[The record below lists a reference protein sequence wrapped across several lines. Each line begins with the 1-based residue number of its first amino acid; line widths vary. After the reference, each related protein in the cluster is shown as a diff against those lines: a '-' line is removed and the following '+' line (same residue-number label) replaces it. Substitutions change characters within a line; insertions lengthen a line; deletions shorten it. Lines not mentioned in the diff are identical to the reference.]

1 MKKNININLFGTLYA
16 IDEDACTLLENYL
29 DNMRSYF
36 AKRDGGDEIFDDI
49 EHRVA
54 EHLWSLKESGMTAI
68 DIDTVKQ
75 IISSIGNPDE
85 MESGVEEAADS
96 KTEETSDAEADSEDK
111 EQSEGEDQGEGE
123 GKDNGQSE
131 GKAQSQSY
139 SNTSNDT
146 DSNTTAEETVGG
158 KWIDRVLH
166 HVSTHRFYR
175 DGKDKIGGGVISGLC
190 HYCGGGD
197 IVVWRVGTVL
207 FLMAA
212 FALNQTLRYF
222 FLRPLFG
229 LLFFVPIIIYIVLW
243 LVAPMARTTEERLSM
258 TGKEVTPES
267 ISKAIIAE
275 AEEQVKPNVKR
286 GKGGSVLSRIAE
298 IVRFCIKTVALISF
312 SALTA
317 FALAYFIFSIAYTVI
332 GEPFIRLL
340 TNDEI
345 TLSTMASLPYL
356 EVYMIVSALCCCV
369 VTLLPLLL
377 VIRSF
382 KSEPKPTRTGVIAML
397 LGIWIVAMTLGFIM
411 FVMIGIQMQKK
422 GREYDRLENTHN
434 GIYMDRNNWDLT
446 SQNGWNIEVAK
457 NFGETI
463 YGWSDEDPLCM
474 EKNPIRIRADKS
486 NQPIEFVM
494 SRKEA
499 KEEGD
504 YVLECLSSCS
514 VVDATLS
521 VWSEGKCLS
530 ILRLDGYGSASNIPL
545 KGLSWAESRNTPF
558 LCQQNDSTTWVDY
571 VASNAQDD
579 NWRYLSTAP
588 FHHKGGII
596 EYRLH
601 IGQHDVKDIV
611 TNGGFVKMVHEGLR
625 KQYKHPTNLSYL

>member
-29 DNMRSYF
+29 ENMRSYF

-54 EHLWSLKESGMTAI
+54 EHLWSLKENGMTAI

-85 MESGVEEAADS
+85 MESEVEEVADS
-96 KTEETSDAEADSEDK
+96 KIEETSDAEADSEDK

-123 GKDNGQSE
+123 CKDNGQSE
-131 GKAQSQSY
+131 GKAQSE
-139 SNTSNDT
+139 SNSNASNDT
-146 DSNTTAEETVGG
+146 YTNAKAEAIGG
-158 KWIDRVLH
+158 KWTDRVLH

-197 IVVWRVGTVL
+197 IVVWRVGIVL

-212 FALNQTLRYF
+212 FALNQTLPYCF
-222 FLRPLFG
+222 ISPLLVF
-229 LLFFVPIIIYIVLW
+229 LFFVPIIIYIVLW
-243 LVAPMARTTEERLSM
+243 LVAPVARTTEERLSM

-275 AEEQVKPNVKR
+275 AEEQVKPTIKR
-286 GKGGSVLSRIAE
+286 GKGGGILSGISE
-298 IVRFCIKTVALISF
+298 IVKFSIKAVALISF
-312 SALTA
+312 SVLIA
-317 FALAYFIFSIAYTVI
+317 FALAYFIFSIAYIVI
-332 GEPFIRLL
+332 GEPFIRLF
-340 TNDEI
+340 TNDNI
-345 TLSTMASLPYL
+345 TLSVMASIPYMKFYI
-356 EVYMIVSALCCCV
+356 VVSALCCFIAA
-369 VTLLPLLL
+369 LFPLLL
-377 VIRSF
+377 IVRSF
-382 KSEPKPTRTGVIAML
+382 KSEPKPTRTGIIAML
-397 LGIWIVAMTLGFIM
+397 SGIWVVAVTLGFIM

-422 GREYDRLENTHN
+422 SREYNRLENTHN
-434 GIYMDRNNWDLT
+434 GIYMNRNNWELT
-446 SQNGWNIEVAK
+446 SQNGWDIEVAK

-463 YGWSDEDPLCM
+463 YGWSDADPLCM
-474 EKNPIRIRADKS
+474 DMNPIRIRADKS
-486 NQPIEFVM
+486 NLPIEFAM

-504 YVLECLSSCS
+504 YMLECLSSCS

-530 ILRLDGYGSASNIPL
+530 VLRLDGYGSASNIPL
-545 KGLSWAESRNTPF
+545 KGLLWEESRKIPL
-558 LCQQNDSTTWVDY
+558 LCQQNDSTTWVDD
-571 VASNAQDD
+571 VVRNDA
-579 NWRYLSTAP
+579 WRYLSTAP
-588 FHHKGGII
+588 FHHKGGIL
-596 EYRLH
+596 EYRLR

-611 TNGGFVKMVHEGLR
+611 TNGGYVKMVHEGLR
-625 KQYKHPTNLSYL
+625 KQ

>member
-54 EHLWSLKESGMTAI
+54 EHLWSLKENGMTAI

-85 MESGVEEAADS
+85 MESEVEEVADS
-96 KTEETSDAEADSEDK
+96 KIEETSDAEADSEDK

-123 GKDNGQSE
+123 CKDNGQSE
-131 GKAQSQSY
+131 GKAQSE
-139 SNTSNDT
+139 SNSNASNDT
-146 DSNTTAEETVGG
+146 YTNAKAEAIGG
-158 KWIDRVLH
+158 KWTDRVLH

-197 IVVWRVGTVL
+197 IVVWRVGIVL

-212 FALNQTLRYF
+212 FALNQTLPYCF
-222 FLRPLFG
+222 ISPLLVF
-229 LLFFVPIIIYIVLW
+229 LFFVPIIIYIVLW
-243 LVAPMARTTEERLSM
+243 LVAPVARTTEERLSM

-286 GKGGSVLSRIAE
+286 GKGGSLLSGMVE
-298 IVRFCIKTVALISF
+298 IVKFSIKTAALISF

-317 FALAYFIFSIAYTVI
+317 FALAYLIFSIAYTVI
-332 GEPFIRLL
+332 GEPFIRLF
-340 TNDEI
+340 TNDDI
-345 TLSTMASLPYL
+345 TLSFMASIPYMKFYI
-356 EVYMIVSALCCCV
+356 VVSALCCFIAA
-369 VTLLPLLL
+369 LLPLLL
-377 VIRSF
+377 IVRSF
-382 KSEPKPTRTGVIAML
+382 KSEPKPMRTGIIAIL
-397 LGIWIVAMTLGFIM
+397 SGIWIVAMTLGFIM
-411 FVMIGIQMQKK
+411 FVMIGIQMEKK
-422 GREYDRLENTHN
+422 SREYYRLENTHN
-434 GIYMDRNNWDLT
+434 GIYMDSNNWDLI

-474 EKNPIRIRADKS
+474 DMNPIRIRADKS
-486 NQPIEFVM
+486 NQPIEFAM

-504 YVLECLSSCS
+504 YVLECFSYCS
-514 VVDATLS
+514 VADATLS

-545 KGLSWAESRNTPF
+545 KGLSWTESRNTP
-558 LCQQNDSTTWVDY
+558 LMCQQNDSTTWVDY
-571 VASNAQDD
+571 VAPKAKDN
-579 NWRYLSTAP
+579 NWRYLSSVQ
-588 FHHKGGII
+588 FHHKGGIL
-596 EYRLH
+596 EYRLR
-601 IGQHDVKDIV
+601 IGQHDVKDIS
-611 TNGGFVKMVHEGLR
+611 TNGGYVKMVHEGVR
-625 KQYKHPTNLSYL
+625 KQ

>member
-36 AKRDGGDEIFDDI
+36 AKRDGGDEIYDDI

-54 EHLWSLKESGMTAI
+54 EHLWSLKENGMTAI

-96 KTEETSDAEADSEDK
+96 NTEETSDAETDSEDK
-111 EQSEGEDQGEGE
+111 DQNEGNDQNEGKRHDQSE
-123 GKDNGQSE
+123 
-131 GKAQSQSY
+131 SY
-139 SNTSNDT
+139 SNASNNT
-146 DSNTTAEETVGG
+146 DSTTTAEETIGG

-166 HVSTHRFYR
+166 HLSTHRFYR

-197 IVVWRVGTVL
+197 IVVWRVGIVL
-207 FLMAA
+207 FIMAA
-212 FALNQTLRYF
+212 FALNQTFHYYF
-222 FLRPLFG
+222 FRPLFG
-229 LLFFVPIIIYIVLW
+229 LLFSVPIIVYIALW
-243 LVAPMARTTEERLSM
+243 LVAPLARTTEERLCM

-275 AEEQVKPNVKR
+275 AEEQVKPAAKR
-286 GKGGSVLSRIAE
+286 GKGGSILSGIAE
-298 IVRFCIKTVALISF
+298 IVKFCIKIAALSF
-312 SALTA
+312 FSVMTA
-317 FALAYFIFSIAYTVI
+317 FALAYLLFSIAYSVI
-332 GEPFIRLL
+332 GDPFVRLF

-345 TLSTMASLPYL
+345 TLSVLASLPYL
-356 EVYMIVSALCCCV
+356 KVYMIVSALCCFIV
-369 VTLLPLLL
+369 MLLPLLFVFRL
-377 VIRSF
+377 F
-382 KSEPKPTRTGVIAML
+382 KSEPKPMQTGIVAML
-397 LGIWIVAMTLGFIM
+397 TGIWIVAMTLGFIM

-422 GREYDRLENTHN
+422 NREYDRLENTHN

-474 EKNPIRIRADKS
+474 EKNPICIRADKS

-504 YVLECLSSCS
+504 YVLECLSNCS

-545 KGLSWAESRNTPF
+545 KGLSWAESRKTP
-558 LCQQNDSTTWVDY
+558 LMCQQNDSTTWVDY

-579 NWRYLSTAP
+579 NWRYLSTVP
-588 FHHKGGII
+588 FHHKGGIL
-596 EYRLH
+596 EYCLR

-611 TNGGFVKMVHEGLR
+611 TNGGYVKMVHESVR
-625 KQYKHPTNLSYL
+625 KQ

>member
-54 EHLWSLKESGMTAI
+54 EHLWSLKENGMTAI

-85 MESGVEEAADS
+85 MESGVEEVADS
-96 KTEETSDAEADSEDK
+96 KIEETSDAEADSEDK

-123 GKDNGQSE
+123 CKDNGHSE
-131 GKAQSQSY
+131 GKAQSE
-139 SNTSNDT
+139 SNSNASNDT
-146 DSNTTAEETVGG
+146 DSNTTAEETIGG

-197 IVVWRVGTVL
+197 IVVWRVGIVL
-207 FLMAA
+207 FLLAI
-212 FALNQTLRYF
+212 FVLNQTFRYYF
-222 FLRPLFG
+222 ISPLLGF
-229 LLFFVPIIIYIVLW
+229 LFFVPIIIYVVLW
-243 LVAPMARTTEERLSM
+243 IVAPMALTTEERLSM

-298 IVRFCIKTVALISF
+298 IVKFCIKTVALISF

-317 FALAYFIFSIAYTVI
+317 FALAYLIFSIAYAVV
-332 GEPFIRLL
+332 GEPFIRLF
-340 TNDEI
+340 TNDDI
-345 TLSTMASLPYL
+345 TLSVMASIPYL
-356 EVYMIVSALCCCV
+356 KFYIVVSALCCFIAA
-369 VTLLPLLL
+369 LLPLLL
-377 VIRSF
+377 IVRSF
-382 KSEPKPTRTGVIAML
+382 KSEPKPMRTGIIAML
-397 LGIWIVAMTLGFIM
+397 SGIWIVAMTLGFII

-422 GREYDRLENTHN
+422 NREYYRLENTHN
-434 GIYMDRNNWDLT
+434 GIYMDSNNWDLI

-474 EKNPIRIRADKS
+474 DMNPIRIRADKS
-486 NQPIEFVM
+486 NQPIEFAM

-504 YVLECLSSCS
+504 YKLECLSSCS

-521 VWSEGKCLS
+521 VWSEGKCIS
-530 ILRLDGYGSASNIPL
+530 VLRLDGYGSASNIPL
-545 KGLSWAESRNTPF
+545 KGLLWEESRKIPL
-558 LCQQNDSTTWVDY
+558 LCQQNDSTTWVDD
-571 VASNAQDD
+571 VVRNDD
-579 NWRYLSTAP
+579 WRYLSTAP
-588 FHHKGGII
+588 FHHKGGIL
-596 EYRLH
+596 ECRLR

-611 TNGGFVKMVHEGLR
+611 TNGGYVKMVHEGLR
-625 KQYKHPTNLSYL
+625 KQ

>member
-54 EHLWSLKESGMTAI
+54 EHLWSLKENGMTAI

-85 MESGVEEAADS
+85 MESGVEEVADS
-96 KTEETSDAEADSEDK
+96 KIEETSDAEADSEDK
-111 EQSEGEDQGEGE
+111 EQSEGEDQGEGD

-131 GKAQSQSY
+131 GKSQSE
-139 SNTSNDT
+139 SNYNASNDT
-146 DSNTTAEETVGG
+146 DSNTTAEEAIGG

-197 IVVWRVGTVL
+197 IVVWRVGIVL
-207 FLMAA
+207 FLLAI
-212 FALNQTLRYF
+212 FVLNQTFRYYF
-222 FLRPLFG
+222 ISPLLGF
-229 LLFFVPIIIYIVLW
+229 LFFVPIIIYVVLW
-243 LVAPMARTTEERLSM
+243 IVAPMALTTEERLSM

-286 GKGGSVLSRIAE
+286 GKGGSILSRIAE
-298 IVRFCIKTVALISF
+298 IVKFCIKTVALISF

-317 FALAYFIFSIAYTVI
+317 FALAYLIFSIAYTVV
-332 GEPFIRLL
+332 GEPFIRLF
-340 TNDEI
+340 TNDDI
-345 TLSTMASLPYL
+345 TLSFMASIPYMKFYI
-356 EVYMIVSALCCCV
+356 VVSALCCFIAA
-369 VTLLPLLL
+369 LLPLLL
-377 VIRSF
+377 IVRSF
-382 KSEPKPTRTGVIAML
+382 KSEPKPMRTGIIAML
-397 LGIWIVAMTLGFIM
+397 SGIWIVAMTLGFIM

-422 GREYDRLENTHN
+422 NREYNRLENTHN
-434 GIYMDRNNWDLT
+434 GIYMDSNNWDLI

-474 EKNPIRIRADKS
+474 DMNPIRIRADKS
-486 NQPIEFVM
+486 NQPIEFAM

-504 YVLECLSSCS
+504 YKLECLSSCS

-521 VWSEGKCLS
+521 VWSEGKCIS
-530 ILRLDGYGSASNIPL
+530 QLRLDGYGSASNIPL
-545 KGLSWAESRNTPF
+545 KGLLWEESRKIPL
-558 LCQQNDSTTWVDY
+558 LCQQNDSTTWVDD
-571 VASNAQDD
+571 VVRNDD
-579 NWRYLSTAP
+579 WRYLSTAP
-588 FHHKGGII
+588 FHHKGGIL
-596 EYRLH
+596 EYRLR

-611 TNGGFVKMVHEGLR
+611 TNGGYVKMVHEGLR
-625 KQYKHPTNLSYL
+625 KQ

>member
-36 AKRDGGDEIFDDI
+36 AKRDGGDEIYDDI

-54 EHLWSLKESGMTAI
+54 EHLWSLKENGMTAI

-96 KTEETSDAEADSEDK
+96 NTEETSDAETDSEDK
-111 EQSEGEDQGEGE
+111 DQNEGKRHDQSE
-123 GKDNGQSE
+123 
-131 GKAQSQSY
+131 SY
-139 SNTSNDT
+139 SNASNNT
-146 DSNTTAEETVGG
+146 DSTTTAEETIGG

-166 HVSTHRFYR
+166 HLSTHRFYR

-197 IVVWRVGTVL
+197 IVVWRVGIVL
-207 FLMAA
+207 FIMAA
-212 FALNQTLRYF
+212 FALNQTFHYYF
-222 FLRPLFG
+222 FRPLFG
-229 LLFFVPIIIYIVLW
+229 LLFSVPIIVYIALW
-243 LVAPMARTTEERLSM
+243 LVAPLARTTEERLCM

-275 AEEQVKPNVKR
+275 AEEQVKPAAKR
-286 GKGGSVLSRIAE
+286 GKGGSILSGIAE
-298 IVRFCIKTVALISF
+298 ILKFCIKIAALSF
-312 SALTA
+312 FSVMTA
-317 FALAYFIFSIAYTVI
+317 FALAYLLFSIAYSVI
-332 GEPFIRLL
+332 GDPFVRLF

-345 TLSTMASLPYL
+345 TLSVLASLPYL
-356 EVYMIVSALCCCV
+356 KVYMIVSALCCFIV
-369 VTLLPLLL
+369 MLLPLFFVFRL
-377 VIRSF
+377 F
-382 KSEPKPTRTGVIAML
+382 KSEPKPMQTGIVAML
-397 LGIWIVAMTLGFIM
+397 TGIWIVAMTLGFIM

-422 GREYDRLENTHN
+422 SREYDRLENTHN

-446 SQNGWNIEVAK
+446 SQNGWTIDVAK

-545 KGLSWAESRNTPF
+545 KGLSWAESRNTP
-558 LCQQNDSTTWVDY
+558 LMCQQNDSTTWVDY

-579 NWRYLSTAP
+579 NWRYLSTVP
-588 FHHKGGII
+588 FHHKGGIL
-596 EYRLH
+596 EYRLR

-611 TNGGFVKMVHEGLR
+611 TNGGYVKMVHEGLR
-625 KQYKHPTNLSYL
+625 KQ

>member
-54 EHLWSLKESGMTAI
+54 EHLWSLKENGMTAI

-85 MESGVEEAADS
+85 MESGVEEVADS
-96 KTEETSDAEADSEDK
+96 KIEETSDAEADSEDK
-111 EQSEGEDQGEGE
+111 EQSEGEDQGEGD

-131 GKAQSQSY
+131 GKSQSE
-139 SNTSNDT
+139 SNSNASNDT
-146 DSNTTAEETVGG
+146 DSNTTAEEAIGG

-197 IVVWRVGTVL
+197 IVVWRVGIVL
-207 FLMAA
+207 FLLAI
-212 FALNQTLRYF
+212 FVLNQTFRYYF
-222 FLRPLFG
+222 ISPLLGF
-229 LLFFVPIIIYIVLW
+229 LFFVPIIIYVVLW
-243 LVAPMARTTEERLSM
+243 IVAPMALTTEERLSM

-286 GKGGSVLSRIAE
+286 GKGGSILSRIAE
-298 IVRFCIKTVALISF
+298 IVKFCIKTVALISF

-317 FALAYFIFSIAYTVI
+317 FALAYLIFSIAYTVV
-332 GEPFIRLL
+332 GEPFIRLF
-340 TNDEI
+340 TNDDI
-345 TLSTMASLPYL
+345 TLSFMASIPYMKFYI
-356 EVYMIVSALCCCV
+356 VVSALCCFIAA
-369 VTLLPLLL
+369 LLPLLL
-377 VIRSF
+377 IVRSF
-382 KSEPKPTRTGVIAML
+382 KSEPKPMRTGIIAML
-397 LGIWIVAMTLGFIM
+397 SGIWIVAMTLGFIM

-422 GREYDRLENTHN
+422 NREYNRLENTHN
-434 GIYMDRNNWDLT
+434 GIYMDSNNWDLI

-474 EKNPIRIRADKS
+474 DMNPIRIRADKS
-486 NQPIEFVM
+486 NQPIEFAM

-521 VWSEGKCLS
+521 VWSEGKCIS
-530 ILRLDGYGSASNIPL
+530 QLRLDGYGSASNIPL
-545 KGLSWAESRNTPF
+545 KGLLWEESRKIPL
-558 LCQQNDSTTWVDY
+558 LCQQNDSTTWVDD
-571 VASNAQDD
+571 VVRNDD
-579 NWRYLSTAP
+579 WRYLSTAP
-588 FHHKGGII
+588 FHHKGGIL
-596 EYRLH
+596 EYRLR

-611 TNGGFVKMVHEGLR
+611 TNGGYVKMVHEGLR
-625 KQYKHPTNLSYL
+625 KQ

>member
-29 DNMRSYF
+29 ENMRSYF

-197 IVVWRVGTVL
+197 IVVWRVGIVL
-207 FLMAA
+207 FLLAI
-212 FALNQTLRYF
+212 FVLNQTFRYYF
-222 FLRPLFG
+222 IRPLLGF
-229 LLFFVPIIIYIVLW
+229 LFFVPIIIYILLW
-243 LVAPMARTTEERLSM
+243 IVAPMARTTEERLSM

-275 AEEQVKPNVKR
+275 AEEQVKPDVKR

-298 IVRFCIKTVALISF
+298 IVKFCIKTVALISF

-317 FALAYFIFSIAYTVI
+317 FALAYLIFSIAYAVI
-332 GEPFIRLL
+332 GDPFIRLF
-340 TNDEI
+340 TNDDI
-345 TLSTMASLPYL
+345 TLSFMASIPYMKFYI
-356 EVYMIVSALCCCV
+356 VVSALCCFIAA
-369 VTLLPLLL
+369 LLPLLL
-377 VIRSF
+377 IVRSF
-382 KSEPKPTRTGVIAML
+382 KSEPKPMRTGIIAML
-397 LGIWIVAMTLGFIM
+397 SGIWIVAMTLGFIM

-434 GIYMDRNNWDLT
+434 GIYMDRNNWELT

-486 NQPIEFVM
+486 NQPIEFAM

-521 VWSEGKCLS
+521 VWNEGKCLS

-588 FHHKGGII
+588 FHHKGGIL
-596 EYRLH
+596 EYRLR

-611 TNGGFVKMVHEGLR
+611 TNGGFVKMVHEGVR
-625 KQYKHPTNLSYL
+625 KQ

>member
-54 EHLWSLKESGMTAI
+54 EHLWSLKENGMTAI

-85 MESGVEEAADS
+85 MESGVEETAES
-96 KTEETSDAEADSEDK
+96 KTDETSDAEADSEDK
-111 EQSEGEDQGEGE
+111 DQNEDN
-123 GKDNGQSE
+123 DQSE
-131 GKAQSQSY
+131 GKRHDQSESY
-139 SNTSNDT
+139 SNASNNT
-146 DSNTTAEETVGG
+146 DSTTTAEETIGG

-166 HVSTHRFYR
+166 HLSTHRFYR

-229 LLFFVPIIIYIVLW
+229 LLFTIPIIIYIALW
-243 LVAPMARTTEERLSM
+243 LLAPVARTTEERLCM

-286 GKGGSVLSRIAE
+286 GKSGSILSRIAE
-298 IVRFCIKTVALISF
+298 ILKFCIKITALSF
-312 SALTA
+312 FSVMTA
-317 FALAYFIFSIAYTVI
+317 FALAYLLFSIAYSVI
-332 GEPFIRLL
+332 GDSFVRLF

-345 TLSTMASLPYL
+345 TLSAMASLPYL
-356 EVYMIVSALCCCV
+356 EVYMIVSALCGFIV
-369 VTLLPLLL
+369 ALLPLLL
-377 VIRSF
+377 IVRSF
-382 KSEPKPTRTGVIAML
+382 KSGPKPMRAGVIAML
-397 LGIWIVAMTLGFIM
+397 SGIWIVAMTLGFIM
-411 FVMIGIQMQKK
+411 FVMMGIQMQKQN
-422 GREYDRLENTHN
+422 REYDRLENTHN

-446 SQNGWNIEVAK
+446 SQDGWTIDVAK

-486 NQPIEFVM
+486 NQPIEFAM

-625 KQYKHPTNLSYL
+625 KQ

>member
-54 EHLWSLKESGMTAI
+54 EHLWSLKENGMTAI

-85 MESGVEEAADS
+85 MESGVEEVADS
-96 KTEETSDAEADSEDK
+96 KIEETSDAEADSEDK

-131 GKAQSQSY
+131 GKAQSE
-139 SNTSNDT
+139 SNYNASNDT
-146 DSNTTAEETVGG
+146 DSNTTAEEAIGG

-197 IVVWRVGTVL
+197 IVVWRVGIVL
-207 FLMAA
+207 FLLAI
-212 FALNQTLRYF
+212 FVLNQTFRYYF
-222 FLRPLFG
+222 ISPLLGF
-229 LLFFVPIIIYIVLW
+229 LFFVPIIIYVVLW
-243 LVAPMARTTEERLSM
+243 LVAPVALTTEERLSM

-267 ISKAIIAE
+267 ISKAILAE

-286 GKGGSVLSRIAE
+286 GKGGSILSRIAE
-298 IVRFCIKTVALISF
+298 IVKFCIKTVALISF

-317 FALAYFIFSIAYTVI
+317 FALAYLIFSIAYTVI
-332 GEPFIRLL
+332 GEPFIRLF
-340 TNDEI
+340 TNDDI
-345 TLSTMASLPYL
+345 TLSFMASIPYMKFYI
-356 EVYMIVSALCCCV
+356 VVSALCCFIAA
-369 VTLLPLLL
+369 LLPLLL
-377 VIRSF
+377 IVRSF
-382 KSEPKPTRTGVIAML
+382 KSEPKPMRTGIIAML
-397 LGIWIVAMTLGFIM
+397 SGIWIVAMTLGFIM

-422 GREYDRLENTHN
+422 NREYYRLENTHN
-434 GIYMDRNNWDLT
+434 GIYMDSNNWDLI

-474 EKNPIRIRADKS
+474 DMNPIRIRADKS
-486 NQPIEFVM
+486 NQPIEFAM

-504 YVLECLSSCS
+504 YKLECLSSCS

-521 VWSEGKCLS
+521 VWSEGKCIS
-530 ILRLDGYGSASNIPL
+530 QLRLDGYGSASNIPL
-545 KGLSWAESRNTPF
+545 KGLLWEESRKIPL
-558 LCQQNDSTTWVDY
+558 LCQQNDSTTWVDD
-571 VASNAQDD
+571 VVRNDD
-579 NWRYLSTAP
+579 WRYLSTAP
-588 FHHKGGII
+588 FHHKGGIL
-596 EYRLH
+596 EYRLR

-611 TNGGFVKMVHEGLR
+611 TNGGYVKMVHEGLR
-625 KQYKHPTNLSYL
+625 KQ

>member
-54 EHLWSLKESGMTAI
+54 EHLWSLKENGMTAI

-85 MESGVEEAADS
+85 MESGVEEVADS
-96 KTEETSDAEADSEDK
+96 KIEETSDAEADSEDK

-123 GKDNGQSE
+123 CKDNGHSE
-131 GKAQSQSY
+131 GKAQSE
-139 SNTSNDT
+139 SNSNASNDT
-146 DSNTTAEETVGG
+146 DSNTTAEETIGG

-197 IVVWRVGTVL
+197 IVVWRVGIVL
-207 FLMAA
+207 FLLAI
-212 FALNQTLRYF
+212 FVLNQTFRYYF
-222 FLRPLFG
+222 ISPLLGF
-229 LLFFVPIIIYIVLW
+229 LFFVPIIIYVVLW
-243 LVAPMARTTEERLSM
+243 IVAPMALTTEERLSM

-267 ISKAIIAE
+267 ISKAILAE

-286 GKGGSVLSRIAE
+286 GKGGSILSRIAE
-298 IVRFCIKTVALISF
+298 IVKFCIKTVALISF

-317 FALAYFIFSIAYTVI
+317 FALAYLIFSIAYTVI
-332 GEPFIRLL
+332 GEPFIRLF
-340 TNDEI
+340 TNDDI
-345 TLSTMASLPYL
+345 TLSFMASIPYMKFYI
-356 EVYMIVSALCCCV
+356 VVSALCCFIAA
-369 VTLLPLLL
+369 LLPLLL
-377 VIRSF
+377 IVRSF
-382 KSEPKPTRTGVIAML
+382 KSEPKPMRTGIIAML
-397 LGIWIVAMTLGFIM
+397 SGIWIVAMTLGFIM
-411 FVMIGIQMQKK
+411 FVMIGIQMEKK
-422 GREYDRLENTHN
+422 SREYYRLENTHN
-434 GIYMDRNNWDLT
+434 GIYMDSNNWDLI

-474 EKNPIRIRADKS
+474 DMNPIRIRADKS
-486 NQPIEFVM
+486 NQPIEFAM

-504 YVLECLSSCS
+504 YKLECLSSCS

-521 VWSEGKCLS
+521 VWSEGKCIS
-530 ILRLDGYGSASNIPL
+530 VLRLDGYGSASNIPL
-545 KGLSWAESRNTPF
+545 KGLLWEESRKIPL
-558 LCQQNDSTTWVDY
+558 LCQQNDSTTWVDD
-571 VASNAQDD
+571 VVRNDD
-579 NWRYLSTAP
+579 WRYLSTAP
-588 FHHKGGII
+588 FHHKGGIL
-596 EYRLH
+596 EYRLR

-611 TNGGFVKMVHEGLR
+611 TNGGYVKMVHEGLR
-625 KQYKHPTNLSYL
+625 KQ

>member
-96 KTEETSDAEADSEDK
+96 KTGETSDAEADSEDK
-111 EQSEGEDQGEGE
+111 DQNEGEDQGEGKDKDQNE
-123 GKDNGQSE
+123 DNGHDQSE
-131 GKAQSQSY
+131 
-139 SNTSNDT
+139 SNSNASNVT
-146 DSNTTAEETVGG
+146 DSNTTAEETIGG

-197 IVVWRVGTVL
+197 IVVWRVGIVL
-207 FLMAA
+207 FLMAT

-229 LLFFVPIIIYIVLW
+229 LLFTIPIIIYIALW
-243 LVAPMARTTEERLSM
+243 LVAPVARTTEERLCM

-275 AEEQVKPNVKR
+275 AEEQVKPNTKR
-286 GKGGSVLSRIAE
+286 SKGGNVLSRIAE
-298 IVRFCIKTVALISF
+298 ILKFCIKIAALSF
-312 SALTA
+312 FSVMTA
-317 FALAYFIFSIAYTVI
+317 FALAYLLFSIAYSVI
-332 GEPFIRLL
+332 GDPFVRLF

-345 TLSTMASLPYL
+345 TLSVLASLPYL
-356 EVYMIVSALCCCV
+356 EVYMIVSALCGFIV
-369 VTLLPLLL
+369 ALLPLLL
-377 VIRSF
+377 IVRSF
-382 KSEPKPTRTGVIAML
+382 KSEPKPMRAGVIAML
-397 LGIWIVAMTLGFIM
+397 SGIWIVAMTLGFIM

-422 GREYDRLENTHN
+422 SREYDRLENTHN

-530 ILRLDGYGSASNIPL
+530 ELRLDGYGSASNIPL
-545 KGLSWAESRNTPF
+545 KGLLWEESRKIPL
-558 LCQQNDSTTWVDY
+558 LCQQNDSTTWVDN
-571 VASNAQDD
+571 VLQNDD
-579 NWRYLSTAP
+579 WRYLSTAP

-611 TNGGFVKMVHEGLR
+611 TNGGFVKMVHECLR
-625 KQYKHPTNLSYL
+625 KQ

>member
-29 DNMRSYF
+29 ENMRSYF

-54 EHLWSLKESGMTAI
+54 EHLWSLKENGMTAI

-85 MESGVEEAADS
+85 MESGVEEVADS
-96 KTEETSDAEADSEDK
+96 KIEETSDAETDSEDK
-111 EQSEGEDQGEGE
+111 DQNEGNGQNEGKRHDQSE
-123 GKDNGQSE
+123 
-131 GKAQSQSY
+131 
-139 SNTSNDT
+139 SNSNASNDT
-146 DSNTTAEETVGG
+146 DSNTTAEETIDG
-158 KWIDRVLH
+158 KWINRVLH

-197 IVVWRVGTVL
+197 IVVWRVGIVL
-207 FLMAA
+207 FLLAI
-212 FALNQTLRYF
+212 FVLNQTFRYYF
-222 FLRPLFG
+222 ISPLLGF
-229 LLFFVPIIIYIVLW
+229 LFFVPIIIYIVLW
-243 LVAPMARTTEERLSM
+243 IVAPMARTTEERLSM

-275 AEEQVKPNVKR
+275 AEEQVTPNVKR

-298 IVRFCIKTVALISF
+298 IVKFCIKTVALISF
-312 SALTA
+312 SVLTA
-317 FALAYFIFSIAYTVI
+317 FALAYFIFSIAYAVI
-332 GEPFIRLL
+332 GDPFIRLF
-340 TNDEI
+340 TNDDI
-345 TLSTMASLPYL
+345 TLSFMASIPYMKFYI
-356 EVYMIVSALCCCV
+356 VVSALCCFIAA
-369 VTLLPLLL
+369 LLPLLL
-377 VIRSF
+377 IVRSF
-382 KSEPKPTRTGVIAML
+382 KSEPKPMRTGIIAML
-397 LGIWIVAMTLGFIM
+397 SGIWIVAMTLGFIM

-422 GREYDRLENTHN
+422 SREYDRLENTHN

-446 SQNGWNIEVAK
+446 SQDGWNIEVAK

-474 EKNPIRIRADKS
+474 EKNPIRIMADKS
-486 NQPIEFVM
+486 NQPIEFAM

-545 KGLSWAESRNTPF
+545 KGLSWAESRKTPF

-588 FHHKGGII
+588 FHHKGGIL
-596 EYRLH
+596 EYRLR

-625 KQYKHPTNLSYL
+625 KQ

>member
-36 AKRDGGDEIFDDI
+36 AKRDGGDEIYDDI

-54 EHLWSLKESGMTAI
+54 EHLWSLKENGQAAV
-68 DIDTVKQ
+68 DINNVKQ

-85 MESGVEEAADS
+85 MESGVEEADEYQAEG
-96 KTEETSDAEADSEDK
+96 TPGAEAGDATNRQNEDNNVNSQDEANRQNEANGSYGK
-111 EQSEGEDQGEGE
+111 DEDANNNGE
-123 GKDNGQSE
+123 GKW
-131 GKAQSQSY
+131 
-139 SNTSNDT
+139 T
-146 DSNTTAEETVGG
+146 
-158 KWIDRVLH
+158 DRVLH

-197 IVVWRVGTVL
+197 IVVWRVATVL
-207 FLMAA
+207 FIMAA
-212 FALNQTLRYF
+212 FALNQTFHYYF
-222 FLRPLFG
+222 FRPLFG
-229 LLFFVPIIIYIVLW
+229 LLFSVPIIVYIALW
-243 LVAPMARTTEERLSM
+243 LVAPLARTTEERLCM

-275 AEEQVKPNVKR
+275 AEEQVKPAAKR
-286 GKGGSVLSRIAE
+286 AKGGSILSGMAE
-298 IVRFCIKTVALISF
+298 ILKFCIKIAALSF
-312 SALTA
+312 FSVMTA
-317 FALAYFIFSIAYTVI
+317 FALAYLLFSIAYSVI
-332 GEPFIRLL
+332 GDPFVRLF

-345 TLSTMASLPYL
+345 TLSVLASLPYL
-356 EVYMIVSALCCCV
+356 KVYMIVSALCCFIV
-369 VTLLPLLL
+369 MLLPLLFVFRL
-377 VIRSF
+377 F
-382 KSEPKPTRTGVIAML
+382 KSEPKPMQTGIVAML
-397 LGIWIVAMTLGFIM
+397 TGIWIVAMTLGFIM
-411 FVMIGIQMQKK
+411 FVMIGIQMRKK
-422 GREYDRLENTHN
+422 SREYDRLENTHN

-446 SQNGWNIEVAK
+446 SQNGWTIDVAK

-486 NQPIEFVM
+486 NQPIEFAM

-530 ILRLDGYGSASNIPL
+530 ILRLDGYSSASNIPL
-545 KGLSWAESRNTPF
+545 KGLSWAESRKTP
-558 LCQQNDSTTWVDY
+558 LMCLQNDSTTWVDY
-571 VASNAQDD
+571 VASNAQDN
-579 NWRYLSTAP
+579 NWRYLSSAQ
-588 FHHKGGII
+588 FHHKGGIL
-596 EYRLH
+596 EYRLR
-601 IGQHDVKDIV
+601 IGQHDVKDIA
-611 TNGGFVKMVHEGLR
+611 TNGGYVKMVHESVR
-625 KQYKHPTNLSYL
+625 KQ

>member
-36 AKRDGGDEIFDDI
+36 AKRDGGDEIYDDI

-54 EHLWSLKESGMTAI
+54 EHLWSLKENGMTAI

-96 KTEETSDAEADSEDK
+96 NTEETSDAETDSEDK
-111 EQSEGEDQGEGE
+111 DQNEGKRHDQSE
-123 GKDNGQSE
+123 
-131 GKAQSQSY
+131 SY
-139 SNTSNDT
+139 SNASNNT
-146 DSNTTAEETVGG
+146 DSTTTAEETIGG

-166 HVSTHRFYR
+166 HLSTHRFYR

-197 IVVWRVGTVL
+197 IVVWRVGIVL
-207 FLMAA
+207 FIMAA
-212 FALNQTLRYF
+212 FALNQTFHYYF
-222 FLRPLFG
+222 FRPLFG
-229 LLFFVPIIIYIVLW
+229 LLFSVPIIVYIALW
-243 LVAPMARTTEERLSM
+243 LVAPLARTTEERLCM

-275 AEEQVKPNVKR
+275 AEEQVKPAAKR
-286 GKGGSVLSRIAE
+286 AKGGSILSGIAE
-298 IVRFCIKTVALISF
+298 ILKFCIKIAALSF
-312 SALTA
+312 FSVMTA
-317 FALAYFIFSIAYTVI
+317 FALAYLLFSIAYSVI
-332 GEPFIRLL
+332 GDPFVRLF

-345 TLSTMASLPYL
+345 TLSVLASLPYL
-356 EVYMIVSALCCCV
+356 KVYMIVSALCCFIV
-369 VTLLPLLL
+369 MLLPLLFVFRL
-377 VIRSF
+377 F
-382 KSEPKPTRTGVIAML
+382 KSEPKPMQTGIVAML
-397 LGIWIVAMTLGFIM
+397 TGIWIVAMTLGFIM
-411 FVMIGIQMQKK
+411 FVMIGIQMRKK
-422 GREYDRLENTHN
+422 SREYDRLENTHN

-446 SQNGWNIEVAK
+446 SQNGWTIDVAK

-486 NQPIEFVM
+486 NQPIEFAM

-545 KGLSWAESRNTPF
+545 KGLSWAESRKTP
-558 LCQQNDSTTWVDY
+558 LMCQQNDSTTWVDY

-579 NWRYLSTAP
+579 NWRYLSTVP
-588 FHHKGGII
+588 FHHKGGIL
-596 EYRLH
+596 EYRLR

-611 TNGGFVKMVHEGLR
+611 TNGGYVKMVHEGVR
-625 KQYKHPTNLSYL
+625 KQ

>member
-29 DNMRSYF
+29 ENMRSYF

-54 EHLWSLKESGMTAI
+54 EHLWGLKENGMTAI

-85 MESGVEEAADS
+85 MESGVEEVADS
-96 KTEETSDAEADSEDK
+96 KIEETSDAETD
-111 EQSEGEDQGEGE
+111 
-123 GKDNGQSE
+123 SE
-131 GKAQSQSY
+131 GKEQSQSY
-139 SNTSNDT
+139 SNTSNNT
-146 DSNTTAEETVGG
+146 DSNTTAEETIGG
-158 KWIDRVLH
+158 KWINRVLH

-197 IVVWRVGTVL
+197 IVVWRVGIVL
-207 FLMAA
+207 FLLAI
-212 FALNQTLRYF
+212 FVLNQTFRYYF
-222 FLRPLFG
+222 ISPLLGF
-229 LLFFVPIIIYIVLW
+229 LFFVPIIIYIVLW
-243 LVAPMARTTEERLSM
+243 IVAPMARTTEERLSM

-298 IVRFCIKTVALISF
+298 IVKFCIKTVALISF

-317 FALAYFIFSIAYTVI
+317 FALAYLIFSIAYAVI
-332 GEPFIRLL
+332 GDTFIRLF
-340 TNDEI
+340 TNDNI
-345 TLSTMASLPYL
+345 TLSVMASIPYL
-356 EVYMIVSALCCCV
+356 KFYIVVSALCCFIAA
-369 VTLLPLLL
+369 LLPLLL
-377 VIRSF
+377 IVRSF
-382 KSEPKPTRTGVIAML
+382 KSEPKPMRTGIIAML
-397 LGIWIVAMTLGFIM
+397 SGIWIVAMTLGFIM

-422 GREYDRLENTHN
+422 SREYDRLENTHN

-446 SQNGWNIEVAK
+446 SQDGWTIDVAK

-474 EKNPIRIRADKS
+474 DMNPIRIRADKS
-486 NQPIEFVM
+486 NQPIEFAM

-504 YVLECLSSCS
+504 YKLECLSSCS

-545 KGLSWAESRNTPF
+545 KGLSWAESRKTP
-558 LCQQNDSTTWVDY
+558 LMCQQNDSTTWVDY

-596 EYRLH
+596 EYRLR

-611 TNGGFVKMVHEGLR
+611 NNGGYVKMVHEGLR
-625 KQYKHPTNLSYL
+625 KQ

>member
-54 EHLWSLKESGMTAI
+54 EHLWSLKENGMTAI

-85 MESGVEEAADS
+85 MESGVEEVADS
-96 KTEETSDAEADSEDK
+96 KLEETSDAETDSEDK

-123 GKDNGQSE
+123 GKDNDQSE
-131 GKAQSQSY
+131 GKAQSE
-139 SNTSNDT
+139 SNYNASNDT
-146 DSNTTAEETVGG
+146 DSNTTAEETIGG

-166 HVSTHRFYR
+166 HVGTHRFYR

-197 IVVWRVGTVL
+197 IVVWRVGIVL
-207 FLMAA
+207 FLLAI
-212 FALNQTLRYF
+212 FVLNQTFRYYF
-222 FLRPLFG
+222 ISPLLGF
-229 LLFFVPIIIYIVLW
+229 LFFVPIIIYIVLW
-243 LVAPMARTTEERLSM
+243 IVAPMALTTEERLSM

-267 ISKAIIAE
+267 ISKAILAE

-286 GKGGSVLSRIAE
+286 GKGGSILSRIAE
-298 IVRFCIKTVALISF
+298 IVKFCIKTVALISF

-317 FALAYFIFSIAYTVI
+317 FALAYLIFSIAYAVV
-332 GEPFIRLL
+332 GEPFIRLF
-340 TNDEI
+340 TNDDI
-345 TLSTMASLPYL
+345 TLSFMASIPYMKFYI
-356 EVYMIVSALCCCV
+356 VVSALCCFI
-369 VTLLPLLL
+369 TALLPLFLI
-377 VIRSF
+377 VRSF
-382 KSEPKPTRTGVIAML
+382 KSEPKPMRMGIIAML
-397 LGIWIVAMTLGFIM
+397 SGIWIVAMTLGFII

-422 GREYDRLENTHN
+422 NREYYRLENTHN
-434 GIYMDRNNWDLT
+434 GIYMDSNNWDLI

-474 EKNPIRIRADKS
+474 DMNPIRIRADKS
-486 NQPIEFVM
+486 NQPIEFAM

-504 YVLECLSSCS
+504 YKLECLSSCS

-521 VWSEGKCLS
+521 VWSEGKCIS
-530 ILRLDGYGSASNIPL
+530 QLRLDGYGSASNIPL
-545 KGLSWAESRNTPF
+545 KGLLWEESRKIPL
-558 LCQQNDSTTWVDY
+558 LCQQNDSTTWVDD
-571 VASNAQDD
+571 VVRNDD
-579 NWRYLSTAP
+579 WRYLSTAP
-588 FHHKGGII
+588 FHHKGGIL
-596 EYRLH
+596 EYRLR

-611 TNGGFVKMVHEGLR
+611 TNGGYVKMVHEGLR
-625 KQYKHPTNLSYL
+625 KQ

>member
-1 MKKNININLFGTLYA
+1 MKKNININLYGTLYA

-54 EHLWSLKESGMTAI
+54 EHLWSLKENGMTAI

-85 MESGVEEAADS
+85 MESGVEEAADNKEE
-96 KTEETSDAEADSEDK
+96 KTSEAEADSEDK
-111 EQSEGEDQGEGE
+111 DQNEDNDQNEGNGHDQSE
-123 GKDNGQSE
+123 
-131 GKAQSQSY
+131 
-139 SNTSNDT
+139 SNSNASNDT

-166 HVSTHRFYR
+166 HLSTHRFYR

-197 IVVWRVGTVL
+197 IVVWRVGIVL
-207 FLMAA
+207 FLLAI
-212 FALNQTLRYF
+212 FVLNQTFRYYF
-222 FLRPLFG
+222 ISPLFG

-356 EVYMIVSALCCCV
+356 KVYMIVSALCCFIV
-369 VTLLPLLL
+369 MLLPLLFVFRL
-377 VIRSF
+377 F
-382 KSEPKPTRTGVIAML
+382 KSEPKPMQTGIVAML
-397 LGIWIVAMTLGFIM
+397 TGIWIVAMTLGFIM
-411 FVMIGIQMQKK
+411 FMMIGIQMQKK
-422 GREYDRLENTHN
+422 SREYDRLENTHN

-530 ILRLDGYGSASNIPL
+530 ELRLDGYGSASNIPL
-545 KGLSWAESRNTPF
+545 KGLLWEESRKIPL
-558 LCQQNDSTTWVDY
+558 LCQQNDSTTWVDN
-571 VASNAQDD
+571 VLQNDD
-579 NWRYLSTAP
+579 WRYLSTAP

-611 TNGGFVKMVHEGLR
+611 TNGGFVKMVHECLR
-625 KQYKHPTNLSYL
+625 KQ

>member
-36 AKRDGGDEIFDDI
+36 AKRDGGDEIYDDI

-54 EHLWSLKESGMTAI
+54 EHLWSLKENGMTAI

-96 KTEETSDAEADSEDK
+96 NTEETSDAETDSEDK
-111 EQSEGEDQGEGE
+111 DQNEGNDQNEGKRHDQSE
-123 GKDNGQSE
+123 
-131 GKAQSQSY
+131 SY
-139 SNTSNDT
+139 SNASNNT
-146 DSNTTAEETVGG
+146 DSTTTAEETIGG

-166 HVSTHRFYR
+166 HLSTHRFYR

-197 IVVWRVGTVL
+197 IVVWRVGIVL
-207 FLMAA
+207 FIMAA
-212 FALNQTLRYF
+212 FALNQTFHYYF
-222 FLRPLFG
+222 FRPLFG
-229 LLFFVPIIIYIVLW
+229 LLFSVPIIVYIALW
-243 LVAPMARTTEERLSM
+243 LVAPLARTTEERLCM

-275 AEEQVKPNVKR
+275 AEEQVKPAAKR
-286 GKGGSVLSRIAE
+286 AKGGSILSGIAE
-298 IVRFCIKTVALISF
+298 ILKFCIKIAALSF
-312 SALTA
+312 FSVMTA
-317 FALAYFIFSIAYTVI
+317 FALAYLLFSIAYSVI
-332 GEPFIRLL
+332 GDPFVRLF

-345 TLSTMASLPYL
+345 TLSVLASLPYL
-356 EVYMIVSALCCCV
+356 KVYMIVSALCCFIV
-369 VTLLPLLL
+369 MLLPLLFVFRL
-377 VIRSF
+377 F
-382 KSEPKPTRTGVIAML
+382 KSEPKPMQTGIVAML
-397 LGIWIVAMTLGFIM
+397 TGIWIVAMTLGFIM

-422 GREYDRLENTHN
+422 NREYDRLENTHN

-446 SQNGWNIEVAK
+446 SQNGWTIDVAK

-530 ILRLDGYGSASNIPL
+530 ILRLDGYSSASNIPL
-545 KGLSWAESRNTPF
+545 KGLSWAESRKTP
-558 LCQQNDSTTWVDY
+558 LMCQQNDSTTWVDY

-579 NWRYLSTAP
+579 NWRYLSTVP
-588 FHHKGGII
+588 FHHKGGIL
-596 EYRLH
+596 EYRLR

-611 TNGGFVKMVHEGLR
+611 TNGGYVKMVHESVR
-625 KQYKHPTNLSYL
+625 KQ

>member
-54 EHLWSLKESGMTAI
+54 EHLWSLKENGMTAI

-85 MESGVEEAADS
+85 MESGVEEVADS
-96 KTEETSDAEADSEDK
+96 KIEETSDAETDSEDK
-111 EQSEGEDQGEGE
+111 DQNE
-123 GKDNGQSE
+123 GKRHD
-131 GKAQSQSY
+131 QSQSY
-139 SNTSNDT
+139 SNTSNNT
-146 DSNTTAEETVGG
+146 DSNTTAEETIGG
-158 KWIDRVLH
+158 KWINRVLH

-197 IVVWRVGTVL
+197 IVVWRVGIVL
-207 FLMAA
+207 FLLAI
-212 FALNQTLRYF
+212 FVLNQTFRYYF
-222 FLRPLFG
+222 ISPLLGF
-229 LLFFVPIIIYIVLW
+229 LFFVPIIIYIVLW

-258 TGKEVTPES
+258 TGEEVTPES

-286 GKGGSVLSRIAE
+286 GKGGSILLGIVE
-298 IVRFCIKTVALISF
+298 IVKFCIKTVALISV
-312 SALTA
+312 SVLTA
-317 FALAYFIFSIAYTVI
+317 YALAYFIFSIVYAVI
-332 GEPFIRLL
+332 GEPFLQLFSI
-340 TNDEI
+340 NDI
-345 TLSTMASLPYL
+345 FLKILPSIPYL
-356 EVYMIVSALCCCV
+356 WLYMLVSALCFFIAA
-369 VTLLPLLL
+369 LLPLLFI
-377 VIRSF
+377 IRSF
-382 KSEPKPTRTGVIAML
+382 KSEPKPMQAGIIAML
-397 LGIWIVAMTLGFIM
+397 SGIWVVTVTLGLIV
-411 FVMIGIQMQKK
+411 FVMMSIQFKNK
-422 GREYDRLENTHN
+422 TEEYDRLENTHN

-446 SQNGWNIEVAK
+446 SQDGWNIEVAK

-545 KGLSWAESRNTPF
+545 KGLSWAESRKTP
-558 LCQQNDSTTWVDY
+558 LMCQQNDSTTWVDY

-596 EYRLH
+596 EYRLR

-611 TNGGFVKMVHEGLR
+611 TNGGYVKMVHEGLR
-625 KQYKHPTNLSYL
+625 KQ

>member
-36 AKRDGGDEIFDDI
+36 AKRDGGDEIYDDI

-54 EHLWSLKESGMTAI
+54 EHLWSLKENGQAAI
-68 DIDTVKQ
+68 DINNVKQ

-85 MESGVEEAADS
+85 MESGVEEADDCQS
-96 KTEETSDAEADSEDK
+96 EETPGAEAGDATYRQNEDNNVNSQDEANRQNEANDSYGKDEDANNH
-111 EQSEGEDQGEGE
+111 GE
-123 GKDNGQSE
+123 GKW
-131 GKAQSQSY
+131 
-139 SNTSNDT
+139 T
-146 DSNTTAEETVGG
+146 
-158 KWIDRVLH
+158 DRVLH
-166 HVSTHRFYR
+166 HLSTHRFYR

-197 IVVWRVGTVL
+197 IVVWRVATVL
-207 FLMAA
+207 FIMAA
-212 FALNQTLRYF
+212 FALNQTFHYYF
-222 FLRPLFG
+222 FRPLFG
-229 LLFFVPIIIYIVLW
+229 LLFSVPIIVYIALW
-243 LVAPMARTTEERLSM
+243 LVAPLARTTEERLCM

-275 AEEQVKPNVKR
+275 AEEQVKPAAKR
-286 GKGGSVLSRIAE
+286 GKGGSILSGIAE
-298 IVRFCIKTVALISF
+298 ILKFCIKIAALSF
-312 SALTA
+312 FSVMTA
-317 FALAYFIFSIAYTVI
+317 FALAYLLFSIAYSVI
-332 GEPFIRLL
+332 GDPFLRLF

-345 TLSTMASLPYL
+345 TLSVLASLPYL
-356 EVYMIVSALCCCV
+356 KVYMIVSALCCFIV
-369 VTLLPLLL
+369 MLLPLFFVFRL
-377 VIRSF
+377 F
-382 KSEPKPTRTGVIAML
+382 KSEPKPMQTGIVAML
-397 LGIWIVAMTLGFIM
+397 TGIWIVAMTLGFIM
-411 FVMIGIQMQKK
+411 FVMIGIQMRKK
-422 GREYDRLENTHN
+422 SREYNRLENTHN
-434 GIYMDRNNWDLT
+434 GIYMDCNNWDLI
-446 SQNGWNIEVAK
+446 SQNGWTIDVAK

-545 KGLSWAESRNTPF
+545 KGLSWAESRKTP
-558 LCQQNDSTTWVDY
+558 LMCQQNDSTTWVDY

-588 FHHKGGII
+588 FHHKGGIL
-596 EYRLH
+596 EYRLR
-601 IGQHDVKDIV
+601 IGQHDIKDIV
-611 TNGGFVKMVHEGLR
+611 NNGGYVKMVHEGVR
-625 KQYKHPTNLSYL
+625 KQ

>member
-54 EHLWSLKESGMTAI
+54 EHLWSLKENGMTAI

-85 MESGVEEAADS
+85 MESGVEEVADS
-96 KTEETSDAEADSEDK
+96 KIEETSDAEADSEDK

-131 GKAQSQSY
+131 GKAQSE
-139 SNTSNDT
+139 SNSNASNDT
-146 DSNTTAEETVGG
+146 DSNTTAEETIGG

-197 IVVWRVGTVL
+197 IVVWRVGIVL
-207 FLMAA
+207 FLLAI
-212 FALNQTLRYF
+212 FVLNQTFRYYF
-222 FLRPLFG
+222 ISPLLGF
-229 LLFFVPIIIYIVLW
+229 LFFVPIIIYVVLW
-243 LVAPMARTTEERLSM
+243 IVAPMALTTEERLSM

-286 GKGGSVLSRIAE
+286 GKGGSILSRIAE
-298 IVRFCIKTVALISF
+298 IVKFCIKTVALISF

-317 FALAYFIFSIAYTVI
+317 FALAYLIFSIAYAVI
-332 GEPFIRLL
+332 GEPFIRLF
-340 TNDEI
+340 TNDDI
-345 TLSTMASLPYL
+345 TLSFMASIPYMKFYI
-356 EVYMIVSALCCCV
+356 VVSALCCFIAA
-369 VTLLPLLL
+369 LLPLLL
-377 VIRSF
+377 IVRSF
-382 KSEPKPTRTGVIAML
+382 KSEPKPMRMGIIAML
-397 LGIWIVAMTLGFIM
+397 SGIWIVAMTLGFIM

-422 GREYDRLENTHN
+422 NREYYRLENTHN
-434 GIYMDRNNWDLT
+434 GIYMDSNNWDLI

-474 EKNPIRIRADKS
+474 DMNPIRIRADKS
-486 NQPIEFVM
+486 NQPIEFAM

-504 YVLECLSSCS
+504 YKLECLSSCS

-521 VWSEGKCLS
+521 VWSEGKCIS
-530 ILRLDGYGSASNIPL
+530 QLRLDGYGSASNIPL
-545 KGLSWAESRNTPF
+545 KGLLWEESRKIPL
-558 LCQQNDSTTWVDY
+558 LCQQNDSTTWVDD
-571 VASNAQDD
+571 VVRNDD
-579 NWRYLSTAP
+579 WRYLSTAP
-588 FHHKGGII
+588 FHHKGGIL
-596 EYRLH
+596 EYRLR

-611 TNGGFVKMVHEGLR
+611 TNGGYVKMVHEGLR
-625 KQYKHPTNLSYL
+625 KQ

>member
-54 EHLWSLKESGMTAI
+54 EHLWSLKENGMTAI

-85 MESGVEEAADS
+85 MESGVEEVADS
-96 KTEETSDAEADSEDK
+96 KIEETSDAEADSEDK
-111 EQSEGEDQGEGE
+111 DQNEDNDQNEGNGHDQSE
-123 GKDNGQSE
+123 
-131 GKAQSQSY
+131 
-139 SNTSNDT
+139 SNSNASNDT

-197 IVVWRVGTVL
+197 IVVWRVGIVL

-229 LLFFVPIIIYIVLW
+229 LLFTIPIIIYIALW
-243 LVAPMARTTEERLSM
+243 LVAPVARTTEERLCM

-275 AEEQVKPNVKR
+275 AEEQVKPSTKR
-286 GKGGSVLSRIAE
+286 VKGGNVLSRIAE
-298 IVRFCIKTVALISF
+298 ILKFCIKIAALSF
-312 SALTA
+312 FSVMTA
-317 FALAYFIFSIAYTVI
+317 FALAYLLFSIAYSVI
-332 GEPFIRLL
+332 GDPFVRLF

-345 TLSTMASLPYL
+345 TLSVLASLPYL
-356 EVYMIVSALCCCV
+356 EGYMIVSALCCFIV
-369 VTLLPLLL
+369 MLLPLLFVFRL
-377 VIRSF
+377 F
-382 KSEPKPTRTGVIAML
+382 KSEPKPMRTGIIAML
-397 LGIWIVAMTLGFIM
+397 TGIWIVAMTLGFIM
-411 FVMIGIQMQKK
+411 FVMMGIQMQKQN
-422 GREYDRLENTHN
+422 REYDRLENTHN
-434 GIYMDRNNWDLT
+434 GIYMDRNNWELT

-486 NQPIEFVM
+486 NQPIEFAM

-521 VWSEGKCLS
+521 VWNEGKCLS

-545 KGLSWAESRNTPF
+545 KGLLWEESRKIPL
-558 LCQQNDSTTWVDY
+558 LCQQNDSTTWVDN
-571 VASNAQDD
+571 VLHNDA
-579 NWRYLSTAP
+579 WRYLSTAP

-625 KQYKHPTNLSYL
+625 KQ

>member
-54 EHLWSLKESGMTAI
+54 EHLWSLKENGMTAI

-85 MESGVEEAADS
+85 MESGVEEVADS
-96 KTEETSDAEADSEDK
+96 KIEETSDAEADSEDK
-111 EQSEGEDQGEGE
+111 EQSEGEDQGEGD

-131 GKAQSQSY
+131 GKSQSE
-139 SNTSNDT
+139 SNSNASNDT
-146 DSNTTAEETVGG
+146 DSNTTAEEAIGG

-197 IVVWRVGTVL
+197 IVVWRVGIVL
-207 FLMAA
+207 FLLAI
-212 FALNQTLRYF
+212 FVLNQTFRYYF
-222 FLRPLFG
+222 ISPLLGF
-229 LLFFVPIIIYIVLW
+229 LFFVPIIIYVVLW
-243 LVAPMARTTEERLSM
+243 IVAPMALTTEERLSM

-298 IVRFCIKTVALISF
+298 IVKFCIKTVALISF

-317 FALAYFIFSIAYTVI
+317 FALAYLIFSIAYTVV
-332 GEPFIRLL
+332 GEPFIRLF
-340 TNDEI
+340 TNDDI
-345 TLSTMASLPYL
+345 TLSFMASIPYMKFYI
-356 EVYMIVSALCCCV
+356 VVSALCCFIAA
-369 VTLLPLLL
+369 LLPLLL
-377 VIRSF
+377 IVRSF
-382 KSEPKPTRTGVIAML
+382 KSEPKPMRTGIIAML
-397 LGIWIVAMTLGFIM
+397 SGIWIVAMTLGFIM

-422 GREYDRLENTHN
+422 NREYNRLENTHN
-434 GIYMDRNNWDLT
+434 GIYMDSNNWDLI

-474 EKNPIRIRADKS
+474 DMNPIRIRADKS
-486 NQPIEFVM
+486 NQPIEFAM

-521 VWSEGKCLS
+521 VWSEGKCIS
-530 ILRLDGYGSASNIPL
+530 QLRLDGYGSASNIPL
-545 KGLSWAESRNTPF
+545 KGLLWEESRKIPL
-558 LCQQNDSTTWVDY
+558 LCQQNDSTTWVDD
-571 VASNAQDD
+571 VVRNDD
-579 NWRYLSTAP
+579 WRYLSTAP
-588 FHHKGGII
+588 FHHKGGIL
-596 EYRLH
+596 EYRLR

-611 TNGGFVKMVHEGLR
+611 TNGGYVKMVHEGLR
-625 KQYKHPTNLSYL
+625 KQ

>member
-36 AKRDGGDEIFDDI
+36 AKRDGGDEIYDDI

-54 EHLWSLKESGMTAI
+54 EHLWSLKESGMSAI

-96 KTEETSDAEADSEDK
+96 NTEETSDAETDSEDK
-111 EQSEGEDQGEGE
+111 DQNEGNDQNEGKRHDQSE
-123 GKDNGQSE
+123 
-131 GKAQSQSY
+131 SY
-139 SNTSNDT
+139 SNASNNT
-146 DSNTTAEETVGG
+146 DSTTTAEETIGG

-166 HVSTHRFYR
+166 HLSTHRFYR

-197 IVVWRVGTVL
+197 IVVWRVGIVL
-207 FLMAA
+207 FIMAA
-212 FALNQTLRYF
+212 FALNQTFHYYF
-222 FLRPLFG
+222 FRPLFG
-229 LLFFVPIIIYIVLW
+229 LLFSVPIIVYIALW
-243 LVAPMARTTEERLSM
+243 LVAPLARTTEERLCM

-275 AEEQVKPNVKR
+275 AEEQVKPAAKR
-286 GKGGSVLSRIAE
+286 AKGGSILSGIAE
-298 IVRFCIKTVALISF
+298 ILKFCIKIAALSF
-312 SALTA
+312 FSVMTA
-317 FALAYFIFSIAYTVI
+317 FALAYLLFSIAYSVI
-332 GEPFIRLL
+332 GDPFVRLF

-345 TLSTMASLPYL
+345 TLSVLASLPYL
-356 EVYMIVSALCCCV
+356 KVYMIVSALCCFIV
-369 VTLLPLLL
+369 MLLPLLFVFRL
-377 VIRSF
+377 F
-382 KSEPKPTRTGVIAML
+382 KSEPKPMQTGIVAML
-397 LGIWIVAMTLGFIM
+397 TGIWIVAMTLGFIM

-422 GREYDRLENTHN
+422 NREYDRLENTHN

-446 SQNGWNIEVAK
+446 SQNGWTIDVAK

-486 NQPIEFVM
+486 NQPIDFVM

-545 KGLSWAESRNTPF
+545 KGLSWAESRKTP
-558 LCQQNDSTTWVDY
+558 LMCQQNDSTTWVDY

-579 NWRYLSTAP
+579 NWRYLSTVP
-588 FHHKGGII
+588 FHHKGGIL
-596 EYRLH
+596 EYRLR

-611 TNGGFVKMVHEGLR
+611 TNGGYVKMVHEGLR
-625 KQYKHPTNLSYL
+625 KQ

>member
-96 KTEETSDAEADSEDK
+96 KTGETSDAEADSEDK
-111 EQSEGEDQGEGE
+111 DQNEGEDQGEGKDKDQNE
-123 GKDNGQSE
+123 DNGHDQSE
-131 GKAQSQSY
+131 
-139 SNTSNDT
+139 SNSNASNVT
-146 DSNTTAEETVGG
+146 DSNTTAEETIGG

-197 IVVWRVGTVL
+197 IVVWRVGIVL
-207 FLMAA
+207 FLMAT

-229 LLFFVPIIIYIVLW
+229 LLFTIPIIIYIALW
-243 LVAPMARTTEERLSM
+243 LVAPVARTTEERLCM

-275 AEEQVKPNVKR
+275 AEEQVKPTVKR
-286 GKGGSVLSRIAE
+286 GKGGSILSGIAE
-298 IVRFCIKTVALISF
+298 ILKFCIKIAALSF
-312 SALTA
+312 FSVMTA
-317 FALAYFIFSIAYTVI
+317 FALAYLLFSIAYSVI
-332 GEPFIRLL
+332 GDPFVRLF

-345 TLSTMASLPYL
+345 TLSVLASLPYL
-356 EVYMIVSALCCCV
+356 KVYMIVSALCCFIV
-369 VTLLPLLL
+369 MLLPLLFVFRL
-377 VIRSF
+377 F
-382 KSEPKPTRTGVIAML
+382 KSQPKPMQTGVVAML
-397 LGIWIVAMTLGFIM
+397 TGIWIVAMTLGFIM
-411 FVMIGIQMQKK
+411 FVMMSIQMQKK
-422 GREYDRLENTHN
+422 NREYDRLENTHN

-446 SQNGWNIEVAK
+446 SQDGWTIDVAK

-463 YGWSDEDPLCM
+463 YGWSDADPLCM

-486 NQPIEFVM
+486 NLPIEFVM

-530 ILRLDGYGSASNIPL
+530 MLRLDGYGSASNIPL

-588 FHHKGGII
+588 FHHKGGIL
-596 EYRLH
+596 EYRLR

-611 TNGGFVKMVHEGLR
+611 NNGGYVKMVHEGVR
-625 KQYKHPTNLSYL
+625 KQ

>member
-36 AKRDGGDEIFDDI
+36 AKRDGGDEIYDDI

-54 EHLWSLKESGMTAI
+54 EHLWSLKENGMTAI

-96 KTEETSDAEADSEDK
+96 NTEETSDAETDSEDK
-111 EQSEGEDQGEGE
+111 DQNEGNDQNEGKRHDQSE
-123 GKDNGQSE
+123 
-131 GKAQSQSY
+131 SY
-139 SNTSNDT
+139 SNASNNT
-146 DSNTTAEETVGG
+146 DSTTTAEETIGG

-166 HVSTHRFYR
+166 HLSTHRFYR

-197 IVVWRVGTVL
+197 IVVWRVGIVL
-207 FLMAA
+207 FIMAA
-212 FALNQTLRYF
+212 FALNQTFHYYF
-222 FLRPLFG
+222 FRPLFG
-229 LLFFVPIIIYIVLW
+229 LLFSVPIIVYIALW
-243 LVAPMARTTEERLSM
+243 LVAPLARTTEERLCM

-275 AEEQVKPNVKR
+275 AEEQVKPAAKR
-286 GKGGSVLSRIAE
+286 AKGGSILSGIAE
-298 IVRFCIKTVALISF
+298 ILKFCIKIAALSF
-312 SALTA
+312 FSVMTA
-317 FALAYFIFSIAYTVI
+317 FAIAYLLFSIAYSVI
-332 GEPFIRLL
+332 GDPFVRLF

-345 TLSTMASLPYL
+345 TLSVLASLPYL
-356 EVYMIVSALCCCV
+356 KVYMIVSALCCFIV
-369 VTLLPLLL
+369 MLLPLLFVFRL
-377 VIRSF
+377 F
-382 KSEPKPTRTGVIAML
+382 KSEPKPMQTGIVAML
-397 LGIWIVAMTLGFIM
+397 TGIWIVAMTLGFIM

-422 GREYDRLENTHN
+422 SREYDRLENTHN

-446 SQNGWNIEVAK
+446 SQNGWTIDVAK

-474 EKNPIRIRADKS
+474 EKNPIRIRADKN
-486 NQPIEFVM
+486 NQPIEFAM

-530 ILRLDGYGSASNIPL
+530 ILRLDGYSSASNIPL
-545 KGLSWAESRNTPF
+545 KGLSWAESRKTP
-558 LCQQNDSTTWVDY
+558 LMCQQNDSTTWVDY

-579 NWRYLSTAP
+579 NWRYLSTVP
-588 FHHKGGII
+588 FHHKGGIL
-596 EYRLH
+596 EYRLR

-611 TNGGFVKMVHEGLR
+611 INGGYVKMVHESVR
-625 KQYKHPTNLSYL
+625 KQ

>member
-96 KTEETSDAEADSEDK
+96 KTEETSDAETDSEDK
-111 EQSEGEDQGEGE
+111 EQSEVEDQGEGE

-131 GKAQSQSY
+131 GKAQSE
-139 SNTSNDT
+139 SNSNASNDT
-146 DSNTTAEETVGG
+146 DSNTTAEETIGG

-197 IVVWRVGTVL
+197 IVVWRVGIVL
-207 FLMAA
+207 FLMAT

-229 LLFFVPIIIYIVLW
+229 LLFTIPIIIYIALW
-243 LVAPMARTTEERLSM
+243 LVAPVARTTEERLCM

-317 FALAYFIFSIAYTVI
+317 FALAYFIFSIAYAVI

-345 TLSTMASLPYL
+345 TLSAMASLPYL
-356 EVYMIVSALCCCV
+356 EVYMIVSALCGFIV
-369 VTLLPLLL
+369 ALLPLLL
-377 VIRSF
+377 IVRSF
-382 KSEPKPTRTGVIAML
+382 KSEPKPMQTGIVAML
-397 LGIWIVAMTLGFIM
+397 TGIWIVAMTLGFIM

-422 GREYDRLENTHN
+422 GREYNRLENTHN
-434 GIYMDRNNWDLT
+434 GIYMDSNNWDLI
-446 SQNGWNIEVAK
+446 SQNGWNIDVAK

-474 EKNPIRIRADKS
+474 DMNPIRIRAEKS
-486 NQPIEFVM
+486 NQPIEFAM

-504 YVLECLSSCS
+504 YTLECLSSCS

-530 ILRLDGYGSASNIPL
+530 ELRLDGYGSASNIPL

-611 TNGGFVKMVHEGLR
+611 TNGGYVKMVHEGLR
-625 KQYKHPTNLSYL
+625 KQ

>member
-36 AKRDGGDEIFDDI
+36 AKRDGGDEIYDDI

-54 EHLWSLKESGMTAI
+54 EHLWSLKENGMTAI

-96 KTEETSDAEADSEDK
+96 NTEETSDAETDSEDK
-111 EQSEGEDQGEGE
+111 DQNEGNDQNEGKRHDQSE
-123 GKDNGQSE
+123 
-131 GKAQSQSY
+131 SY
-139 SNTSNDT
+139 SNASNNT
-146 DSNTTAEETVGG
+146 DSTTTAEETIGG

-166 HVSTHRFYR
+166 HLSTHRFYR

-197 IVVWRVGTVL
+197 IVVWRVGIVL
-207 FLMAA
+207 FIMAA
-212 FALNQTLRYF
+212 FALNQTFHYYF
-222 FLRPLFG
+222 FRPLFG
-229 LLFFVPIIIYIVLW
+229 LLFSVPIIVYIALW
-243 LVAPMARTTEERLSM
+243 LVAPLARTTEERLCM

-275 AEEQVKPNVKR
+275 AEEQVKPAAKR
-286 GKGGSVLSRIAE
+286 AKGGSILSGIAE
-298 IVRFCIKTVALISF
+298 ILKFCIKIAALSF
-312 SALTA
+312 FSVMTA
-317 FALAYFIFSIAYTVI
+317 FALAYLLFSIAYSVI
-332 GEPFIRLL
+332 GDPFVRLF

-345 TLSTMASLPYL
+345 ILSVLASLPYL
-356 EVYMIVSALCCCV
+356 KVYMIVSALCCFIV
-369 VTLLPLLL
+369 MLLPLLFVFRL
-377 VIRSF
+377 F
-382 KSEPKPTRTGVIAML
+382 KSEPKPMQTGIVAML
-397 LGIWIVAMTLGFIM
+397 TGIWIVAMTLGFIM

-422 GREYDRLENTHN
+422 SREYDRLENTHN
-434 GIYMDRNNWDLT
+434 GIYMDRNNWDLI
-446 SQNGWNIEVAK
+446 SQNGWTIDVAK

-474 EKNPIRIRADKS
+474 EKNPIRIRADKN
-486 NQPIEFVM
+486 NQPIEFAM

-530 ILRLDGYGSASNIPL
+530 ILRLDGYSSASNIPL
-545 KGLSWAESRNTPF
+545 KGLSWAESRKTP
-558 LCQQNDSTTWVDY
+558 LMCQQNDSTTWVDY

-579 NWRYLSTAP
+579 NWRYLSTVP
-588 FHHKGGII
+588 FHHKGGIL
-596 EYRLH
+596 EYRLR

-611 TNGGFVKMVHEGLR
+611 TNGGYVKMVHESVR
-625 KQYKHPTNLSYL
+625 KQ

>member
-36 AKRDGGDEIFDDI
+36 AKRDGGDEIYDDI

-54 EHLWSLKESGMTAI
+54 EHLWSLKENGQAAI
-68 DIDTVKQ
+68 DINNVKQ

-85 MESGVEEAADS
+85 MESGVEEADDCQS
-96 KTEETSDAEADSEDK
+96 EETPGAEAGDATYRQNEDNNVNSQDEANRQNEANDSYGKDEDANNH
-111 EQSEGEDQGEGE
+111 GE
-123 GKDNGQSE
+123 GKW
-131 GKAQSQSY
+131 
-139 SNTSNDT
+139 T
-146 DSNTTAEETVGG
+146 
-158 KWIDRVLH
+158 DRVLH

-197 IVVWRVGTVL
+197 IVVWRVATVL
-207 FLMAA
+207 FIMAA
-212 FALNQTLRYF
+212 FALNQTFHYYF
-222 FLRPLFG
+222 FRPLFG
-229 LLFFVPIIIYIVLW
+229 LLFSVPIIVYIALW
-243 LVAPMARTTEERLSM
+243 LVAPLARTTEERLCM

-275 AEEQVKPNVKR
+275 AEEQVKPAAKR
-286 GKGGSVLSRIAE
+286 GKGGSILSGIAE
-298 IVRFCIKTVALISF
+298 ILKFCIKIAALSF
-312 SALTA
+312 FSVMTA
-317 FALAYFIFSIAYTVI
+317 FALAYLLFSIAYSVI
-332 GEPFIRLL
+332 GDPFVRLF

-345 TLSTMASLPYL
+345 TLSVLASLPYL
-356 EVYMIVSALCCCV
+356 KVYMIVSALCCFIV
-369 VTLLPLLL
+369 MLLPLFFVFRL
-377 VIRSF
+377 F
-382 KSEPKPTRTGVIAML
+382 KSEPKPMQTGIVAML
-397 LGIWIVAMTLGFIM
+397 TGIWIVAMTLGFIM

-422 GREYDRLENTHN
+422 NREYDRLENTHN
-434 GIYMDRNNWDLT
+434 GIYMDRNNWDLI
-446 SQNGWNIEVAK
+446 SQNGWTIDVAK

-545 KGLSWAESRNTPF
+545 KGLSWAESRKTP
-558 LCQQNDSTTWVDY
+558 LMCQQNDSTTWVDY

-588 FHHKGGII
+588 FHHKGGIL
-596 EYRLH
+596 EYRLR

-611 TNGGFVKMVHEGLR
+611 NNGGYVKMVHEGVR
-625 KQYKHPTNLSYL
+625 KQ

>member
-85 MESGVEEAADS
+85 MESGVEEVADS
-96 KTEETSDAEADSEDK
+96 KIEETSDAEADSEDN
-111 EQSEGEDQGEGE
+111 D
-123 GKDNGQSE
+123 QSE

-146 DSNTTAEETVGG
+146 DSNTTAEETIGG

-197 IVVWRVGTVL
+197 IVVWRVGIVL
-207 FLMAA
+207 FLLAI
-212 FALNQTLRYF
+212 FVLNQTFRYYF
-222 FLRPLFG
+222 ISSLLGF
-229 LLFFVPIIIYIVLW
+229 LFFVPIIIYIVLW
-243 LVAPMARTTEERLSM
+243 LVAPMALTTEERLSM

-286 GKGGSVLSRIAE
+286 GKGGSILSRIAE

-317 FALAYFIFSIAYTVI
+317 FALAYFIFSIAYAVI
-332 GEPFIRLL
+332 GDPFIRLF
-340 TNDEI
+340 TNDNI
-345 TLSTMASLPYL
+345 TLSVMASIPYL
-356 EVYMIVSALCCCV
+356 KFYIVVSALCCFI
-369 VTLLPLLL
+369 TALLPLFPI
-377 VIRSF
+377 VRSF
-382 KSEPKPTRTGVIAML
+382 KSDPKPMRAGVIAML
-397 LGIWIVAMTLGFIM
+397 SGIWIVAMTLGFIM

-422 GREYDRLENTHN
+422 GREYNRLENTHN
-434 GIYMDRNNWDLT
+434 GIYMDCNNWDLI

-474 EKNPIRIRADKS
+474 DMNPIRIRADKS
-486 NQPIEFVM
+486 NQPIEFAM

-530 ILRLDGYGSASNIPL
+530 ELRLDGYGSASNIPL
-545 KGLSWAESRNTPF
+545 KGLLWEESRKIPL
-558 LCQQNDSTTWVDY
+558 LCQQNDSTTWVDD
-571 VASNAQDD
+571 VVRNDA
-579 NWRYLSTAP
+579 WRYLSTAP

-596 EYRLH
+596 EYRLR

-611 TNGGFVKMVHEGLR
+611 TNGGYVKMVHEGLR
-625 KQYKHPTNLSYL
+625 KQ

>member
-54 EHLWSLKESGMTAI
+54 EHLWSLKENGMTAI

-85 MESGVEEAADS
+85 MESEVEEVADS
-96 KTEETSDAEADSEDK
+96 KIEETSDAEADSEDK

-123 GKDNGQSE
+123 CKDNGQSE
-131 GKAQSQSY
+131 GKAQSE
-139 SNTSNDT
+139 SNSNASNDT
-146 DSNTTAEETVGG
+146 YTNAKAEAIGG
-158 KWIDRVLH
+158 KWTDRVLH

-197 IVVWRVGTVL
+197 IVVWRVGIVL

-212 FALNQTLRYF
+212 FALNQTLPYCF
-222 FLRPLFG
+222 ISPLLVF
-229 LLFFVPIIIYIVLW
+229 LFFVPIIIYIVLW
-243 LVAPMARTTEERLSM
+243 LVAPVARTTEERLSM

-286 GKGGSVLSRIAE
+286 GKGGSLLSGMVE
-298 IVRFCIKTVALISF
+298 IVKFSIKTAALISF

-317 FALAYFIFSIAYTVI
+317 FALAYFIFSIAYAVI
-332 GEPFIRLL
+332 GEPFIRLF
-340 TNDEI
+340 TNDNI
-345 TLSTMASLPYL
+345 TLSVMASVPYMTFYF
-356 EVYMIVSALCCCV
+356 VVSALCCFIV
-369 VTLLPLLL
+369 ALLPLFPI
-377 VIRSF
+377 VRSF
-382 KSEPKPTRTGVIAML
+382 KSEPKPMRAGVIAML
-397 LGIWIVAMTLGFIM
+397 SGIWIVAMTLGFIM

-422 GREYDRLENTHN
+422 NREYNRLENTHN
-434 GIYMDRNNWDLT
+434 GIYMDCNNWDLI

-463 YGWSDEDPLCM
+463 YGWSDADPLCI
-474 EKNPIRIRADKS
+474 EKNPICIRADKS
-486 NQPIEFVM
+486 NQPIEFAM

-499 KEEGD
+499 REEGD
-504 YVLECLSSCS
+504 YTLECLSNCS

-530 ILRLDGYGSASNIPL
+530 ELRLDGYGSASNIPL
-545 KGLSWAESRNTPF
+545 KGLLWEESRKIPL
-558 LCQQNDSTTWVDY
+558 LCQQNDSTTWVDD
-571 VASNAQDD
+571 VARNDA
-579 NWRYLSTAP
+579 WRYLSTAP
-588 FHHKGGII
+588 FHHKGGIL
-596 EYRLH
+596 EYRLR

-611 TNGGFVKMVHEGLR
+611 TNGGYVKMGHEGLR
-625 KQYKHPTNLSYL
+625 KQ

>member
-36 AKRDGGDEIFDDI
+36 AKCDGGDEIFDDI

-54 EHLWSLKESGMTAI
+54 EHLWNLKESGMTAI
-68 DIDTVKQ
+68 DINAVKQ

-85 MESGVEEAADS
+85 MDSVEEETADS
-96 KTEETSDAEADSEDK
+96 TTEETSNAEAVN
-111 EQSEGEDQGEGE
+111 EG
-123 GKDNGQSE
+123 NGQSDND
-131 GKAQSQSY
+131 SHSSY
-139 SNTSNDT
+139 NTDN
-146 DSNTTAEETVGG
+146 NTTAEETVGG

-207 FLMAA
+207 FIMAA

-229 LLFFVPIIIYIVLW
+229 LLFTIPIIIYIALW
-243 LVAPMARTTEERLSM
+243 LVAPVARTTEERLCM

-275 AEEQVKPNVKR
+275 AEEQVKPSTKHV
-286 GKGGSVLSRIAE
+286 KGGNVLSRIAE
-298 IVRFCIKTVALISF
+298 ILKFCIKIAALSF
-312 SALTA
+312 FSVMTA
-317 FALAYFIFSIAYTVI
+317 FALAYLLFSIAYSVI
-332 GEPFIRLL
+332 GDPFVRLF

-345 TLSTMASLPYL
+345 TLSVLASLPYL
-356 EVYMIVSALCCCV
+356 KVYMIVSALCCFIV
-369 VTLLPLLL
+369 MLLPLLFVFRL
-377 VIRSF
+377 F
-382 KSEPKPTRTGVIAML
+382 KSEPKPMQTGIVAML
-397 LGIWIVAMTLGFIM
+397 TGIWIVAMTLGFIM
-411 FVMIGIQMQKK
+411 FVMMGIQMQKQN
-422 GREYDRLENTHN
+422 REYDRLENTHN

-486 NQPIEFVM
+486 NQPIEFAM
-494 SRKEA
+494 NRKEA

-625 KQYKHPTNLSYL
+625 KQ

>member
-85 MESGVEEAADS
+85 MESGVEEVADS
-96 KTEETSDAEADSEDK
+96 KIEETSDAEAGSEDK
-111 EQSEGEDQGEGE
+111 EQSEGEDQGEG
-123 GKDNGQSE
+123 E

-146 DSNTTAEETVGG
+146 DSNTTAEETIGG

-317 FALAYFIFSIAYTVI
+317 FALAYLIFSIAYAVI
-332 GEPFIRLL
+332 GDPFIRLF
-340 TNDEI
+340 TNDDI
-345 TLSTMASLPYL
+345 TLSFMASIPYMKFYI
-356 EVYMIVSALCCCV
+356 VVSALCCFIAA
-369 VTLLPLLL
+369 LLPLLL
-377 VIRSF
+377 IVRSF
-382 KSEPKPTRTGVIAML
+382 KSEPKPMRMGIIAML
-397 LGIWIVAMTLGFIM
+397 SGIWIVAMTLGFIM
-411 FVMIGIQMQKK
+411 FMMIGIQMQKK
-422 GREYDRLENTHN
+422 SREYDRLENTHN
-434 GIYMDRNNWDLT
+434 GIYMDRNNWELT

-486 NQPIEFVM
+486 NQPIEFAM

-521 VWSEGKCLS
+521 VWNEGKCLS

-625 KQYKHPTNLSYL
+625 KQ

>member
-54 EHLWSLKESGMTAI
+54 EHLWSLKENGMTAI

-85 MESGVEEAADS
+85 MESGVEEVADS
-96 KTEETSDAEADSEDK
+96 KIEETSDAEADSEDK

-131 GKAQSQSY
+131 GKAQSE
-139 SNTSNDT
+139 SNYNASNDT
-146 DSNTTAEETVGG
+146 DSNTTAEEAIGG

-197 IVVWRVGTVL
+197 IVVWRVGIVL
-207 FLMAA
+207 FLLAI
-212 FALNQTLRYF
+212 FVLNQTFRYYF
-222 FLRPLFG
+222 ISPLLGF
-229 LLFFVPIIIYIVLW
+229 LFFVPIIIYVVLW
-243 LVAPMARTTEERLSM
+243 IVAPMALTTEERLSM

-267 ISKAIIAE
+267 ISKAILAE

-286 GKGGSVLSRIAE
+286 GKGGSILSRIAE
-298 IVRFCIKTVALISF
+298 IVKFCIKTVALISF

-317 FALAYFIFSIAYTVI
+317 FALAYLIFSIAYAVV
-332 GEPFIRLL
+332 GEPFIRLF
-340 TNDEI
+340 TNDDI
-345 TLSTMASLPYL
+345 TLSFMASIPYMKFYI
-356 EVYMIVSALCCCV
+356 VVSALCCFIAA
-369 VTLLPLLL
+369 LLPLLL
-377 VIRSF
+377 IVRSF
-382 KSEPKPTRTGVIAML
+382 KSDPKPMRTGIIAML
-397 LGIWIVAMTLGFIM
+397 SGIWIVAMTLGFIM

-422 GREYDRLENTHN
+422 NREYNRLENTHN
-434 GIYMDRNNWDLT
+434 GIYMDSNNWDLI

-474 EKNPIRIRADKS
+474 DMNPIRIRADKS
-486 NQPIEFVM
+486 NQPIEFAM

-504 YVLECLSSCS
+504 YKLECLSSCS

-521 VWSEGKCLS
+521 VWSEGKCIS
-530 ILRLDGYGSASNIPL
+530 QLRLDGYGSASNIPL
-545 KGLSWAESRNTPF
+545 KGLLWEESRKIPL
-558 LCQQNDSTTWVDY
+558 LCQQNDSTTWVDD
-571 VASNAQDD
+571 VVRNDD
-579 NWRYLSTAP
+579 WRYLSTAP
-588 FHHKGGII
+588 FHHKGGIL
-596 EYRLH
+596 EYRLR

-611 TNGGFVKMVHEGLR
+611 TNGGYVKMVHEGLR
-625 KQYKHPTNLSYL
+625 K

>member
-36 AKRDGGDEIFDDI
+36 AKRDGGDEIYDDI

-54 EHLWSLKESGMTAI
+54 EHLWSLKENGMTAI

-96 KTEETSDAEADSEDK
+96 NTEETSDAETDSEDK
-111 EQSEGEDQGEGE
+111 DQNEGNGQNEGKRHDQSE
-123 GKDNGQSE
+123 
-131 GKAQSQSY
+131 SY
-139 SNTSNDT
+139 SNASNDA
-146 DSNTTAEETVGG
+146 DSNTTAEETIGG

-166 HVSTHRFYR
+166 HLSTHRFYR

-197 IVVWRVGTVL
+197 IVVWRVGIVL
-207 FLMAA
+207 FIMAA
-212 FALNQTLRYF
+212 FALNQTFHYYF
-222 FLRPLFG
+222 FRPLFG
-229 LLFFVPIIIYIVLW
+229 LLFSVPIIVYIALW
-243 LVAPMARTTEERLSM
+243 LVAPLARTTEERLCM

-275 AEEQVKPNVKR
+275 AEEQVKPAAKR
-286 GKGGSVLSRIAE
+286 AKGGSILSGIAE
-298 IVRFCIKTVALISF
+298 ILKFCIKIAALSF
-312 SALTA
+312 FSVMTA
-317 FALAYFIFSIAYTVI
+317 FALAYLLFSIAYSVI
-332 GEPFIRLL
+332 GDPFVRLF

-345 TLSTMASLPYL
+345 TLSVLASLPYL
-356 EVYMIVSALCCCV
+356 KVYMIVSALCCFIV
-369 VTLLPLLL
+369 MLLPLFFVFRL
-377 VIRSF
+377 F
-382 KSEPKPTRTGVIAML
+382 KSEPKPMQTGIVAML
-397 LGIWIVAMTLGFIM
+397 TGIWIVAMTLGFIM
-411 FVMIGIQMQKK
+411 FVMMGIQMQKQN
-422 GREYDRLENTHN
+422 REYDRLENTHN

-446 SQNGWNIEVAK
+446 SQNGWTIDVAK

-463 YGWSDEDPLCM
+463 YDWSDEDPLCM
-474 EKNPIRIRADKS
+474 EKNPICIRADKN
-486 NQPIEFVM
+486 NQPIEFAM

-545 KGLSWAESRNTPF
+545 KGLSWAESRKTPF

-579 NWRYLSTAP
+579 NWRYLSTVP
-588 FHHKGGII
+588 FHHKGGIL
-596 EYRLH
+596 EYRLR

-611 TNGGFVKMVHEGLR
+611 TNGGYVKMVHEGLR
-625 KQYKHPTNLSYL
+625 KQ

>member
-54 EHLWSLKESGMTAI
+54 EHLWSLKENGMTAI

-85 MESGVEEAADS
+85 MESGVEEAADNKEE
-96 KTEETSDAEADSEDK
+96 KTSEAEADSEDK
-111 EQSEGEDQGEGE
+111 DQNEGNGHDQSE
-123 GKDNGQSE
+123 
-131 GKAQSQSY
+131 
-139 SNTSNDT
+139 SNSNASNDT

-207 FLMAA
+207 FIMAA

-312 SALTA
+312 SSLTA
-317 FALAYFIFSIAYTVI
+317 FALAYFIFSIAYAVI

-474 EKNPIRIRADKS
+474 DMNPIRIRADKS
-486 NQPIEFVM
+486 NQPIEFAM

-504 YVLECLSSCS
+504 YKLECLSSCS

-530 ILRLDGYGSASNIPL
+530 QLRLDGYGSASNIPL
-545 KGLSWAESRNTPF
+545 KGLLWEESRKIPL
-558 LCQQNDSTTWVDY
+558 LCQQNDSTTWVDN
-571 VASNAQDD
+571 VLQNDD
-579 NWRYLSTAP
+579 WRYLSTAP

-625 KQYKHPTNLSYL
+625 KQ

>member
-54 EHLWSLKESGMTAI
+54 EHLWSLKENGMTAI

-85 MESGVEEAADS
+85 MESGVEEVADS
-96 KTEETSDAEADSEDK
+96 KIEETSDAEADSEDK
-111 EQSEGEDQGEGE
+111 EQSEGEDQGEGD

-131 GKAQSQSY
+131 GKSQSE
-139 SNTSNDT
+139 SNYNASNDT
-146 DSNTTAEETVGG
+146 DSNTTAEEAIGG

-197 IVVWRVGTVL
+197 IVVWRVGIVL
-207 FLMAA
+207 FLLAI
-212 FALNQTLRYF
+212 FVLNQTFRYYF
-222 FLRPLFG
+222 ISPLLGF
-229 LLFFVPIIIYIVLW
+229 LFFVPIIIYVVLW
-243 LVAPMARTTEERLSM
+243 IVAPMALTTEERLSM

-286 GKGGSVLSRIAE
+286 GKGGSILSRIAE
-298 IVRFCIKTVALISF
+298 IVKFCIKTVALISF

-317 FALAYFIFSIAYTVI
+317 FALAYLIFSIAYTVV
-332 GEPFIRLL
+332 GEPFIRLF
-340 TNDEI
+340 TNDDI
-345 TLSTMASLPYL
+345 TLSFMASIPYMKFFYI
-356 EVYMIVSALCCCV
+356 VVSALCCFIAA
-369 VTLLPLLL
+369 LLPLLL
-377 VIRSF
+377 IVRSF
-382 KSEPKPTRTGVIAML
+382 KSEPKPMRTGIIAML
-397 LGIWIVAMTLGFIM
+397 SGIWIVAMTLGFIM
-411 FVMIGIQMQKK
+411 FVMMGIQMQKQN
-422 GREYDRLENTHN
+422 REYDRLENTHN

-446 SQNGWNIEVAK
+446 SQNGWTIDVAK

-486 NQPIEFVM
+486 NQPIEFAM

-545 KGLSWAESRNTPF
+545 KGLSWAESRKTP
-558 LCQQNDSTTWVDY
+558 LMCQQNDSTTWVDY

-588 FHHKGGII
+588 FHHKGGIL
-596 EYRLH
+596 EYRLR

-611 TNGGFVKMVHEGLR
+611 TNGGYVKMVHEDVR
-625 KQYKHPTNLSYL
+625 KQ